1 MSQPPAVNLPQPK
14 PHLTLEDWKSWEGR
28 WELIEGVAYDMTP
41 SPNLKHQTILGNL
54 YARLWTLLQDA
65 KHKGGAD
72 SCQVFIAPFDVYLG
86 ESVVE
91 PDLIVVCDPAKIKP
105 HGIEGPP
112 DLVVEVLSPSTG
124 EKDQTRKRWLYE
136 THGVKEYLMVH
147 PVEQV
152 AVLLRLTE
160 GKYAEAARVEWGEAL
175 PLLDGQLSIPL
186 L

>member
-1 MSQPPAVNLPQPK
+1 MTQPPAVNLPQPK
-14 PHLTLEDWKSWEGR
+14 PHLTLEDWKSWESR

-41 SPNLKHQTILGNL
+41 SPNTRHQEILGNL
-54 YARLWTLLQDA
+54 YLQLRLQLEDFRRD
-65 KHKGGAD
+65 GGEVG
-72 SCQVFIAPFDVYLG
+72 CQVFMAPLDVYLG
-86 ESVVE
+86 DSVVE
-91 PDLIVVCDPAKIKP
+91 PDLMVVCDPAKIKP

-136 THGVKEYLMVH
+136 AHGVKEYLMVH
-147 PVEQV
+147 PIEQV
-152 AVLLRLTE
+152 AVLLRLAD